1 MGGGVFTI
9 SALSVIFYKKIP
21 FLNRIEKKWARILTK
36 ALLLFG
42 PLQVILISI

>member
-1 MGGGVFTI
+1 MGGGIFAV

-21 FLNRIEKKWARILTK
+21 FLNRIEKRWARVLTK

-42 PLQVILISI
+42 PLQVIII